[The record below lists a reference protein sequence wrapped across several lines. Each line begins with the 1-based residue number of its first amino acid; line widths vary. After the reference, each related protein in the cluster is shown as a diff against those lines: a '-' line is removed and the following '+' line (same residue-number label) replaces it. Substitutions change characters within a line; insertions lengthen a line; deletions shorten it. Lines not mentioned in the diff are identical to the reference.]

1 MKSDT
6 VGGKAAS
13 NACNTHCL
21 LGTSLLAFTARACL
35 CQCDNVHGTRGVLV
49 TSSISLQHQ
58 RKETADVY

>member
-13 NACNTHCL
+13 SACNTHCL
-21 LGTSLLAFTARACL
+21 LLVTSLLAYSASACL
-35 CQCDNVHGTRGVLV
+35 CQCNNVDKTRGMFA

-58 RKETADVY
+58 EKGKH